1 VRTSAVADG
10 FDERLGAVLR
20 GWLAAIAWPF
30 KRVAFPGRDISWD
43 EWRSAT

>member
-1 VRTSAVADG
+1 
-10 FDERLGAVLR
+10 VLR
-20 GWLAAIAWPF
+20 GWLRDAWPF